1 VLGGTAVTGGRI
13 SLLGTAFGVILLR
26 LLQNGL
32 LLVGVPSLWQPVVT
46 GLLLLLVLGAEAL
59 SGRLPLEWLRPS
71 VFGAA
76 RRGGAR

>member
-1 VLGGTAVTGGRI
+1 VL
-13 SLLGTAFGVILLR
+13 
-26 LLQNGL
+26 
-32 LLVGVPSLWQPVVT
+32 T

-76 RRGGAR
+76 WRGGAQ